1 MSQLTYAID
10 ALTRHQV
17 YIHRYA
23 TSEVNKMLPFIDQML
38 RDVRSR
44 MTMVSLTDFQMGRLA
59 VLEQD
64 LSIIVSQSVDK
75 LSGQLSLDLT
85 DFAEYETGF
94 TQRFLDSMINVDSAG
109 VTLDQISAALDNTP
123 MTLLSGRTPVTLTPN
138 QAMSVFTRST
148 SSTINRTIQSGI
160 AQGQTTTEIVNEVS
174 RVITHRTKA
183 QAEALVRTLA
193 NHAGTVARDAVYQAN
208 SDIIESEE
216 FVATLDIH
224 TTDTCAGFDGQF
236 FDLGQGPKPP
246 LHYQCRS
253 VRIPKIRDEFVI
265 GDLKGDRGS
274 VGADGAQPVSGK
286 STFGGWLRKQPASF
300 QDEYF
305 SKFADGED
313 RSKLF
318 RNGGL
323 SIDKFTDDKGA
334 TYTLDQLRTL
344 EPQAFERANI

>member
-17 YIHRYA
+17 YLQRYA
-23 TSEVNKMLPFIDQML
+23 SGEVARMLPFIDQML
-38 RDVRSR
+38 KDVRSR
-44 MTMVSLTDFQMGRLA
+44 LSMVSLSDFQMGRLA

-64 LSIIVSQSVDK
+64 LSIIISQSVDK

-85 DFAEYETGF
+85 DLAEYEAGF
-94 TQRFLDSMINVDSAG
+94 TQRFLDKMINLDSAG
-109 VTLDQISAALDNTP
+109 VTLDQINAALTETP
-123 MTLLSGRTPVTLTPN
+123 MTLLSGKTPVRLTLD
-138 QAMSVFTRST
+138 QAMQVFTRST
-148 SSTINRTIQSGI
+148 TTSINHVIQSGI
-160 AQGQTTTEIVNEVS
+160 AQGQTTNDIVNEVT
-174 RVITHRTKA
+174 RIIKHRSKA
-183 QAEALVRTLA
+183 QAEALIRTAA

-216 FVATLDIH
+216 FVATLDVH
-224 TTDTCAGFDGQF
+224 TTDTCAGNDGKF
-236 FDLGQGPKPP
+236 FPLGEGPKPP

-253 VRIPKIRDEFVI
+253 VRIPKIHDEFVI
-265 GDLKGDRGS
+265 GDLKGERAS
-274 VGADGAQPVSGK
+274 IGAGGREPVSGK

-305 SKFADGED
+305 DKFPDGED

-334 TYTLDQLRTL
+334 TYSIDQLRML